1 MKKQTTS
8 ALKIFFQKHI
18 SFLTILI
25 ASVMAICSVPKNNSS
40 FKIFDAKW
48 TSEITPD
55 TVVEEIREDTLVYSD
70 GADTIYLINDTLPYD
85 DSLGLHFRDLEIADN
100 FYVTFGGIDKNVNP
114 GIYGFNVTGMFDPST
129 LPNDGTSDYAWQW
142 LIDLAPEVLRF
153 PSGSYSKFMH
163 LLHNTDGT
171 DAVGYGYDI
180 YEIARYY
187 DWTDEDMYFDYEE
200 LTLSNINRI
209 LYDEDIAL
217 KTWIF
222 EDHVQDFKSFRDKWF
237 AQQCVTTRYLD
248 DFISLVNQIDEA
260 YPGRPLT
267 KVIVCLNILS
277 ETATECRAITDYLR
291 SNDVNVVGVEMGNET
306 YSGYFCDAME
316 FDEFDDYYAFINGTT
331 LTGNSNV
338 LEDDGLGA
346 TDMLDDHNFID
357 KFKTGG
363 GYNYKIGICGMPLGN
378 DYAFKLEAITAACA
392 ASDDWNESLRD
403 KYEEMVD
410 GTSKYKFDAVIM
422 HTYLEADNWG
432 HIPIDNLTPET
443 SCAGEGDLWDFDDYD
458 VDLEDAFDKI
468 LGLGGAEGNFRDFIV
483 KTSGEHISYKISM
496 DKFNYYFDF
505 DLTSSERKELWTT
518 EWNLKDSK
526 SGYTELQQAKASIY
540 SNGFTHGHLLLQWW
554 LKDIKVNYDNDYHN
568 NFYTYSTIQNYAGA
582 VPTCLITIGDGIERN
597 YYDKTD
603 CPYDEDCAEPLNCEF
618 DDNWDKRNYHIRRTT
633 YFVTYL
639 FSEIYKQNLKYVPSN
654 FYIGTSTPNVQPTV
668 FIDPNK
674 DYIYLYYSNVKG
686 ANQNFILNP
695 EYLINFFT
703 DIAYVDLGEPTLTY
717 LQAEQVYSTSGRSS
731 LYDKVLINTCYD
743 SYDHPFE
750 IKADTEA
757 EIDGAIIED
766 EANDP
771 ECPGSGYAIN
781 GCLTAP
787 AYSIGYFKIPI
798 YPIEDPFKTAN
809 KINNYDLHI
818 YPNPSAT
825 FFQVKSNNPA
835 TNSVVD
841 LKITIL
847 NLDGKLKYSTNSI
860 LGEIINISDLS
871 AGCYLVLIDDGI
883 NKFYKKLIKTE

>member
-55 TVVEEIREDTLVYSD
+55 TVVEEITEDTLVYSD

-291 SNDVNVVGVEMGNET
+291 SNDVNVVGVEMG
-306 YSGYFCDAME
+306 
-316 FDEFDDYYAFINGTT
+316 
-331 LTGNSNV
+331 L
-338 LEDDGLGA
+338 
-346 TDMLDDHNFID
+346 
-357 KFKTGG
+357 
-363 GYNYKIGICGMPLGN
+363 
-378 DYAFKLEAITAACA
+378 
-392 ASDDWNESLRD
+392 SL
-403 KYEEMVD
+403 
-410 GTSKYKFDAVIM
+410 I
-422 HTYLEADNWG
+422 
-432 HIPIDNLTPET
+432 HI
-443 SCAGEGDLWDFDDYD
+443 
-458 VDLEDAFDKI
+458 
-468 LGLGGAEGNFRDFIV
+468 
-483 KTSGEHISYKISM
+483 
-496 DKFNYYFDF
+496 
-505 DLTSSERKELWTT
+505 
-518 EWNLKDSK
+518 
-526 SGYTELQQAKASIY
+526 
-540 SNGFTHGHLLLQWW
+540 
-554 LKDIKVNYDNDYHN
+554 
-568 NFYTYSTIQNYAGA
+568 
-582 VPTCLITIGDGIERN
+582 
-597 YYDKTD
+597 
-603 CPYDEDCAEPLNCEF
+603 
-618 DDNWDKRNYHIRRTT
+618 
-633 YFVTYL
+633 
-639 FSEIYKQNLKYVPSN
+639 
-654 FYIGTSTPNVQPTV
+654 
-668 FIDPNK
+668 
-674 DYIYLYYSNVKG
+674 
-686 ANQNFILNP
+686 
-695 EYLINFFT
+695 
-703 DIAYVDLGEPTLTY
+703 
-717 LQAEQVYSTSGRSS
+717 
-731 LYDKVLINTCYD
+731 
-743 SYDHPFE
+743 
-750 IKADTEA
+750 
-757 EIDGAIIED
+757 
-766 EANDP
+766 
-771 ECPGSGYAIN
+771 
-781 GCLTAP
+781 
-787 AYSIGYFKIPI
+787 
-798 YPIEDPFKTAN
+798 
-809 KINNYDLHI
+809 
-818 YPNPSAT
+818 
-825 FFQVKSNNPA
+825 
-835 TNSVVD
+835 
-841 LKITIL
+841 
-847 NLDGKLKYSTNSI
+847 
-860 LGEIINISDLS
+860 
-871 AGCYLVLIDDGI
+871 
-883 NKFYKKLIKTE
+883 